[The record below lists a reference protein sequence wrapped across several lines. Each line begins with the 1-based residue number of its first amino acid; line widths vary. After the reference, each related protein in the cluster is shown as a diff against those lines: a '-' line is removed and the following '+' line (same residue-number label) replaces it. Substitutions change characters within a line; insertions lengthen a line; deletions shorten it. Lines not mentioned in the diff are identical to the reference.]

1 MSNPRCDAC
10 RAMGVMFDGLFRE
23 EDSKI
28 EHLGLELSQSEV
40 ADIVRTV
47 CSKDVFR

>member
-1 MSNPRCDAC
+1 MSHPRCDAC
-10 RAMGVMFDGLFRE
+10 RAMAGMFDGLFRE

-28 EHLGLELSQSEV
+28 EHLGLELSQAEV
-40 ADIVRTV
+40 ADIVKTV

>member
-1 MSNPRCDAC
+1 MAL
-10 RAMGVMFDGLFRE
+10 MFDGLFRE

-28 EHLGLELSQSEV
+28 EHLGLELSQTEV
-40 ADIVRTV
+40 ADIVNIV